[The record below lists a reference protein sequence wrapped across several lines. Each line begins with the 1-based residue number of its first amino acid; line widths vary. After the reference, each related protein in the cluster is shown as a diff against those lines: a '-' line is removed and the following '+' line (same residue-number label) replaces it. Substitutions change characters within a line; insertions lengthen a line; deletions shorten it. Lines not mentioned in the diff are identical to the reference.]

1 MGGSCPGGEQGG
13 GGQNPV
19 GGWVAG
25 LLGGLPSPMTL
36 RHTRSVA
43 LGAAAGSGPKAGSA
57 PGVSGSAC
65 AQRLEAPGHPRTA
78 GPFGA
83 QEGARR
89 KGGGGVRGSEREDP
103 RDPSLTARRGYM
115 KVGQRPQ
122 SKGGKK
128 DAVAAKGGE
137 SVRTSE
143 LEKRQNSAGRS
154 SQ

>member
-1 MGGSCPGGEQGG
+1 MGRSAPVVLLLALHKQTLRCETQGRGGGRWGALVPGGEQGG

-65 AQRLEAPGHPRTA
+65 AQRLGAPGHPRTA

-89 KGGGGVRGSEREDP
+89 KVGVE
-103 RDPSLTARRGYM
+103 
-115 KVGQRPQ
+115 
-122 SKGGKK
+122 
-128 DAVAAKGGE
+128 
-137 SVRTSE
+137 
-143 LEKRQNSAGRS
+143 
-154 SQ
+154 